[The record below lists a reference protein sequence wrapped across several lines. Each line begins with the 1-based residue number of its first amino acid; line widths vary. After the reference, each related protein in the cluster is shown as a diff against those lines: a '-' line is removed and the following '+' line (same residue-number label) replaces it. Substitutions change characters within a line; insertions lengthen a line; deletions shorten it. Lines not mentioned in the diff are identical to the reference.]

1 MCSVTSKCVLCSNPR
16 SGCTQYQHLHRDFGD
31 FLNDPSGRLDY
42 RDLPPSEIAVNYPM
56 EIVEGSAIGH
66 TPWNGVTRQIPGT
79 QRSRE
84 DIPSL
89 ENEPK
94 WMKLSVTSPAPAG
107 AAMFRDHRAWVR
119 PLPSQVAS

>member
-1 MCSVTSKCVLCSNPR
+1 VLCSNPR

>member
-1 MCSVTSKCVLCSNPR
+1 M
-16 SGCTQYQHLHRDFGD
+16 Q
-31 FLNDPSGRLDY
+31 
-42 RDLPPSEIAVNYPM
+42 
-56 EIVEGSAIGH
+56 
-66 TPWNGVTRQIPGT
+66 VTRQIPGT

-107 AAMFRDHRAWVR
+107 AAMIRDHRAWHVSAETS
-119 PLPSQVAS
+119 PSSSSLPK